1 MAKIIQSVDAISA
14 LVDDTFM
21 LGMIAARHAMSDLF
35 ASNADPKAALA
46 IITLPSARIQLQ
58 QDDIS
63 QLMTGAMLA
72 LHEDGASLTG
82 GHTSEGET
90 MQIGFAITGIPH
102 EGKQLLPKKG
112 DVLILTKPLGSGIIM
127 AAHGQGMRQANG
139 QIRANAIATMA
150 QSNGHAARMIRKYGN
165 LPMTDVTGFGL
176 ARHTLSLLS
185 RGDSDLSATFNHA
198 ALPLMAGAESLIDLG
213 VRSSL
218 HAMNSKAAPVI
229 METSGSDVIYHD
241 PQTGGGLLV
250 AVTSADAER
259 LLADLTGA
267 GISAASVGRID
278 ADGAH
283 QIRVQD

>member
-1 MAKIIQSVDAISA
+1 
-14 LVDDTFM
+14 
-21 LGMIAARHAMSDLF
+21 
-35 ASNADPKAALA
+35 
-46 IITLPSARIQLQ
+46 
-58 QDDIS
+58 
-63 QLMTGAMLA
+63 
-72 LHEDGASLTG
+72 
-82 GHTSEGET
+82 
-90 MQIGFAITGIPH
+90 
-102 EGKQLLPKKG
+102 
-112 DVLILTKPLGSGIIM
+112 
-127 AAHGQGMRQANG
+127 
-139 QIRANAIATMA
+139 
-150 QSNGHAARMIRKYGN
+150 
-165 LPMTDVTGFGL
+165 MTD
-176 ARHTLSLLS
+176 
-185 RGDSDLSATFNHA
+185 DLSATFNHA